1 MTMVGRAAALVCDHD
16 LTQRGPRIGVGQLA
30 VETGGERVED
40 LPTMT
45 AALTRSIRSVRG
57 GGAPPRWLAAGVVAL
72 GAALTLTCCSDS
84 TGGSATPQRST
95 ASAAPASPTSAP
107 AAAPSSAPVS
117 DEDQVRQTVSAFN
130 DAYNSQNWE
139 AYTEL
144 MCVAMRNQFTG
155 VVMDYVKKNRANT
168 GANTIKSIAVVI
180 TGDDATASIT
190 GTNESIGSGTISLP
204 LKREDGW
211 KVCKLYHP

>member
-1 MTMVGRAAALVCDHD
+1 MTAAAAAPADTRATIRVFTAGAAAL
-16 LTQRGPRIGVGQLA
+16 A
-30 VETGGERVED
+30 
-40 LPTMT
+40 
-45 AALTRSIRSVRG
+45 AALTIVS
-57 GGAPPRWLAAGVVAL
+57 
-72 GAALTLTCCSDS
+72 CSSS
-84 TGGSATPQRST
+84 TGGTAIPQHSATSKP
-95 ASAAPASPTSAP
+95 ASAPSANPP
-107 AAAPSSAPVS
+107 AAAPSPTAVS

-168 GANTIKSIAVVI
+168 GANTIKSIAVTI
-180 TGDDATASIT
+180 SGDSATASIT
-190 GTNESIGSGTISLP
+190 GTNEAIGSGTISLP

-211 KVCKLYHP
+211 KVCQIYHP

>member
-1 MTMVGRAAALVCDHD
+1 MSATAETGDRSAALRRVA
-16 LTQRGPRIGVGQLA
+16 VGAAVLA
-30 VETGGERVED
+30 VAVI
-40 LPTMT
+40 
-45 AALTRSIRSVRG
+45 AAS
-57 GGAPPRWLAAGVVAL
+57 
-72 GAALTLTCCSDS
+72 CSSS
-84 TGGSATPQRST
+84 TGGTAVPQHSATSKP
-95 ASAAPASPTSAP
+95 APASA
-107 AAAPSSAPVS
+107 APVS

-168 GANTIKSIAVVI
+168 GANTIKSIAVTI
-180 TGDDATASIT
+180 SGDSATASIT
-190 GTNESIGSGTISLP
+190 GTNEAIGSGTISLP

-211 KVCKLYHP
+211 KVCQIYHP

>member
-1 MTMVGRAAALVCDHD
+1 MSATAETGDRRAAVRRVA
-16 LTQRGPRIGVGQLA
+16 VGAAVLA
-30 VETGGERVED
+30 VAVI
-40 LPTMT
+40 
-45 AALTRSIRSVRG
+45 AAS
-57 GGAPPRWLAAGVVAL
+57 
-72 GAALTLTCCSDS
+72 CSSS
-84 TGGSATPQRST
+84 TGGTAVPQPSATSKPAP
-95 ASAAPASPTSAP
+95 ASAAPAGPP

-168 GANTIKSIAVVI
+168 GANTIKSIAVTI
-180 TGDDATASIT
+180 SGDSATASIT
-190 GTNESIGSGTISLP
+190 GTNEAIGSGTISLP

-211 KVCKLYHP
+211 KVCQIYHP